1 MSSIDLIRTLQD
13 LRAWR
18 SSQGFKNL
26 RVALTP
32 TMGALHKGHLSLI
45 EIARARADVVVASLF
60 VNPTQFGPHEDFN
73 AYPRDEAR
81 DLGMLAEAG
90 CDVVYEPTAEAM
102 YPPGFETTV
111 TVAEVAAPLEGAF
124 RPNHFTG
131 VATVVAKL
139 LIQALPEVAVFGE
152 KDYQQLQVIRRLAL
166 DLDLPVDIVGAP
178 IVREAD
184 GLALSSRNIYL
195 SPAERTVAPTLHG
208 ALERAVE
215 ALASGQ
221 DIETAE
227 QIAKRRVLAAGFPSV
242 DYLEVR
248 DSLSLTRLGPGPL
261 RGEARIL
268 AAARLGRTR
277 LIDNLAATRL
287 PAPAGA

>member
-90 CDVVYEPTAEAM
+90 CDVVYAPTAETM

-111 TVAEVAAPLEGAF
+111 SVAGVAAPLEGAF
-124 RPNHFTG
+124 RPHHFAG
-131 VATVVAKL
+131 VATIVAKL
-139 LIQALPEVAVFGE
+139 LIQALPDVAVFGE

-166 DLDLPVDIVGAP
+166 DLDLPVEIVGAP

-195 SPAERTVAPTLHG
+195 SPAERTVAPALHA
-208 ALERAVE
+208 ALEWASRALVNGEAFEAVE
-215 ALASGQ
+215 QAARS
-221 DIETAE
+221 
-227 QIAKRRVLAAGFPSV
+227 RVLAAGFASV

-248 DSLSLTRLGPGPL
+248 DPLNLARLEPGPL
-261 RGEARIL
+261 KSEARIL

-277 LIDNLAATRL
+277 LIDNVTVTRRPVLAVA
-287 PAPAGA
+287 